1 MENTRNDKGMN
12 KPLVIGILVV
22 MALVILIGAIA
33 LNLNGTALIALTS
46 AVAVSLGLT
55 IVRVMTGKKM

>member
-1 MENTRNDKGMN
+1 MQDVNNDKGAN
-12 KPLVIGILVV
+12 KPLVIGVTVV
-22 MALVILIGAIA
+22 MALNILVGAIA

-46 AVAVSLGLT
+46 AVAVGLGLT